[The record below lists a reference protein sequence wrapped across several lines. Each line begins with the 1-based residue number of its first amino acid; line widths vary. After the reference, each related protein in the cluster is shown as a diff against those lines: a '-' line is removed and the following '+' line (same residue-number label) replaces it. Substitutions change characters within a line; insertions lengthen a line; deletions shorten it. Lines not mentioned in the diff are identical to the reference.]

1 MLERMRNDLATI
13 TKISITT
20 DVWSSNSNSHHLM
33 ALTAHFIQAN
43 FTPGYLVLGAV
54 PVKAKHKTGQVLAD
68 YFNTCL
74 ELMQI
79 EKSKIHI
86 VLRDAGSN
94 MIAATGLLDV
104 NSFSCFLHKIN
115 LAIQV
120 KLTQY

>member
-54 PVKAKHKTGQVLAD
+54 PLKAKHKTGQVLAD

-79 EKSKIHI
+79 EKSKIQEVWKVNAYL
-86 VLRDAGSN
+86 VLHHLSL
-94 MIAATGLLDV
+94 MICAHL
-104 NSFSCFLHKIN
+104 
-115 LAIQV
+115 
-120 KLTQY
+120 